1 MMSKN
6 IKYLIAELEDTAFDP
21 SFVPPKNLD
30 DYKIRRAARGIL
42 LNDTKM
48 AVLFVSSANYHKL
61 PGGGI
66 ESDETKEIAF
76 TREVKE
82 ETGCDCKILDTI
94 PQGSVVLET
103 RDKFKL
109 FQISYIFFCK
119 LVGKPIG
126 EPGETHLTPHEIAGG
141 RELKWVPVDQVIG
154 LLEGDYPTDYEGNFI
169 KARDLAVLN
178 FYKKLLV

>member
-119 LVGKPIG
+119 LVGKPG
-126 EPGETHLTPHEIAGG
+126 KPHLMPDEIAEGHD
-141 RELKWVPVDQVIG
+141 LKWIPVSEVVG
-154 LLEGDYPTDYEGNFI
+154 LLEKDKPTTYEGKFI
-169 KARDLAVLN
+169 RARDLAVLN